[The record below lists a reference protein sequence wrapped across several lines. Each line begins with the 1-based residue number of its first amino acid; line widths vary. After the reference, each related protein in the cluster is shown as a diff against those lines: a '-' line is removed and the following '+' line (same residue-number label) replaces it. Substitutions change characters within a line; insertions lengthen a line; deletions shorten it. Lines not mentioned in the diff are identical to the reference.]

1 MKSKEYWEKRQLA
14 REELSFDKGTQ
25 AYEEYVKILKESKKE
40 IDSKIALL
48 YARYQGE
55 LKKLGVDKIQAS
67 TLLRGTE
74 YKQWRYDIEK
84 YVKEIERLKKTN
96 PVEFRK
102 LSVELETLAYRSR
115 ISRLDSLKAGIDYE
129 LIQAGEKINNKVTD
143 TLTEVYKDTYTSLT
157 EDLNFKKGVISSSV
171 VKKALE
177 NDWSGANYSSRIWS
191 NTDNLAKAIKNE
203 VVIGLNKGLNYRTM
217 SQNIAKKFETSY
229 KNAERLVRTETNHI
243 QNQATLMG
251 YMDAGVVKYQFLAV
265 LDSRTSHTCSD
276 LNGEVFKTEDATE
289 GENYPPMHPHCR
301 STTVPYEYADIESD
315 TVNET
320 PKEESEEIENLYK
333 DLVKQEPL
341 ITNDIKRIIGE
352 SDGHLEGLEF
362 RLKSKESLFRKIEKD
377 YIDSDGE
384 LSRIEIF
391 KKMNDIIRYTTI
403 LDFDSFTEDY
413 NRIKDLILKENYNI
427 IKIGNT
433 WKDGNVYKGINT
445 VIEKNNVKIEMQ
457 YHTKESFKLKNGIL
471 HKLYEEYRDI
481 NTSGKRKKE
490 LQQQMKKLSLDIR
503 NPKGV
508 DKI

>member
-25 AYEEYVKILKESKKE
+25 AYEEYVKILKESNKE
-40 IDSKIALL
+40 INNKIALL

-55 LKKLGVDKIQAS
+55 LKKLGIDKIQAGA
-67 TLLRGTE
+67 LLRGTE

-129 LIQAGEKINNKVTD
+129 LIQAGEKINNKMTD

-229 KNAERLVRTETNHI
+229 RNAERLVRTETNHI

-251 YMDAGVVKYQFLAV
+251 YTDAGVVKYQFLAV
-265 LDSRTSHTCSD
+265 LDSRTSHICSE

-301 STTVPYEYADIESD
+301 STTVPYEYADI
-315 TVNET
+315 VGAFLQHWI
-320 PKEESEEIENLYK
+320 KE
-333 DLVKQEPL
+333 
-341 ITNDIKRIIGE
+341 
-352 SDGHLEGLEF
+352 
-362 RLKSKESLFRKIEKD
+362 
-377 YIDSDGE
+377 
-384 LSRIEIF
+384 
-391 KKMNDIIRYTTI
+391 
-403 LDFDSFTEDY
+403 
-413 NRIKDLILKENYNI
+413 
-427 IKIGNT
+427 
-433 WKDGNVYKGINT
+433 
-445 VIEKNNVKIEMQ
+445 
-457 YHTKESFKLKNGIL
+457 
-471 HKLYEEYRDI
+471 
-481 NTSGKRKKE
+481 
-490 LQQQMKKLSLDIR
+490 
-503 NPKGV
+503 
-508 DKI
+508 

>member
-1 MKSKEYWEKRQLA
+1 MNNKEYWEKRQLA
-14 REELSFDKGTQ
+14 REELSFNKGSQ
-25 AYEEYVKILKESKKE
+25 VYEEYVKILKESKKE
-40 IDSKIALL
+40 IDDKIAQL
-48 YARYQGE
+48 YGRYQGE

-67 TLLRGTE
+67 TLLRGSE

-143 TLTEVYKDTYTSLT
+143 TLTEVYRDTYTSLT
-157 EDLNFKKGVISSSV
+157 EDLSFKKGVISSSV

-289 GENYPPMHPHCR
+289 GENYPPMHPRCR

-320 PKEESEEIENLYK
+320 PKDEL
-333 DLVKQEPL
+333 Q
-341 ITNDIKRIIGE
+341 NDE
-352 SDGHLEGLEF
+352 SDGVFARSKLSADVMNILENEFGKLNGNEVILRDERLEHIKE
-362 RLKSKESLFRKIEKD
+362 RHPEVVDILKNNYIEVVNNPDYVLKDSKNENTIWNIKKIEEKN
-377 YIDSDGE
+377 INIVIK
-384 LSRIEIF
+384 LSV
-391 KKMNDIIRYTTI
+391 
-403 LDFDSFTEDY
+403 
-413 NRIKDLILKENYNI
+413 LKEKEHKRYLNSTITAHEIKNSRLNKYLEKQKQLYKNQKKRYNY
-427 IKIGNT
+427 
-433 WKDGNVYKGINT
+433 
-445 VIEKNNVKIEMQ
+445 
-457 YHTKESFKLKNGIL
+457 
-471 HKLYEEYRDI
+471 
-481 NTSGKRKKE
+481 KK
-490 LQQQMKKLSLDIR
+490 
-503 NPKGV
+503 
-508 DKI
+508 

>member
-25 AYEEYVKILKESKKE
+25 AYEEYVKILKESEKE
-40 IDSKIALL
+40 INNKIALL
-48 YARYQGE
+48 YARYQAK
-55 LKKLGVDKIQAS
+55 LKKFGIDKIQAGA
-67 TLLRGTE
+67 LLRGTE
-74 YKQWRYDIEK
+74 YKQWRYDIVK
-84 YVKEIERLKKTN
+84 YVKEIERLKKNN

-177 NDWSGANYSSRIWS
+177 NEWSGANYSSRIWS

-203 VVIGLNKGLNYRTM
+203 VIIGLNKGLNYRTM

-301 STTVPYEYADIESD
+301 STTVPYEYANIESD

-320 PKEESEEIENLYK
+320 PKEESQNDESEGVFARSKLSADVMNAIEKEFGKLNDNEVILRDERLEHIKERHPEVVDILKNNYIEAVNNPDYVLKDSKNENTIWNIKKIEEKNINIVIKLSVLKEKEHKRYLNSTITAHEIKNSRLNKYLEKQKQLYK
-333 DLVKQEPL
+333 KDK
-341 ITNDIKRIIGE
+341 KR
-352 SDGHLEGLEF
+352 
-362 RLKSKESLFRKIEKD
+362 
-377 YIDSDGE
+377 YNY
-384 LSRIEIF
+384 
-391 KKMNDIIRYTTI
+391 KK
-403 LDFDSFTEDY
+403 
-413 NRIKDLILKENYNI
+413 
-427 IKIGNT
+427 
-433 WKDGNVYKGINT
+433 
-445 VIEKNNVKIEMQ
+445 
-457 YHTKESFKLKNGIL
+457 
-471 HKLYEEYRDI
+471 
-481 NTSGKRKKE
+481 
-490 LQQQMKKLSLDIR
+490 
-503 NPKGV
+503 
-508 DKI
+508 

>member
-1 MKSKEYWEKRQLA
+1 MNNKEYWEKRQLA
-14 REELSFDKGTQ
+14 REELSFNKGSQ

-40 IDSKIALL
+40 IDDKIAQL
-48 YARYQGE
+48 YGRYQGE

-157 EDLNFKKGVISSSV
+157 EDLNFKKGVISSGT
-171 VKKALE
+171 VKMALE
-177 NDWSGANYSSRIWS
+177 QEWSGANYSSRIWS

-203 VVIGLNKGLNYRTM
+203 LIIGLNKGINYRTM

-251 YMDAGVVKYQFLAV
+251 YTDAGVVKYQFLAV

-276 LNGEVFKTEDATE
+276 LNGEVFKTENATE

-301 STTVPYEYADIESD
+301 STTVPYEYVDIESD

-320 PKEESEEIENLYK
+320 SKEES
-333 DLVKQEPL
+333 Q
-341 ITNDIKRIIGE
+341 NDE
-352 SDGHLEGLEF
+352 SDGVFARSPLSEDVMNVLEKEFGKLNGNEVILRDERLEHIKE
-362 RLKSKESLFRKIEKD
+362 RHPEVVDILKNNYIEAVNNPDYVLKDSKNENTIWNIKKIEEKN
-377 YIDSDGE
+377 INIVIK
-384 LSRIEIF
+384 LSV
-391 KKMNDIIRYTTI
+391 
-403 LDFDSFTEDY
+403 
-413 NRIKDLILKENYNI
+413 LKEKEHKRYLNSTITAHEIKNSRLNKYLEKQKQLYKKDKKRYNY
-427 IKIGNT
+427 
-433 WKDGNVYKGINT
+433 
-445 VIEKNNVKIEMQ
+445 
-457 YHTKESFKLKNGIL
+457 
-471 HKLYEEYRDI
+471 
-481 NTSGKRKKE
+481 KK
-490 LQQQMKKLSLDIR
+490 
-503 NPKGV
+503 
-508 DKI
+508 

>member
-1 MKSKEYWEKRQLA
+1 MKSKEYWERRQLA
-14 REELSFDKGTQ
+14 REELSFDKGTR
-25 AYEEYVKILKESKKE
+25 AYEEYVKILKESNKE
-40 IDSKIALL
+40 INNKIALL

-55 LKKLGVDKIQAS
+55 LKKLGIDKIQAN
-67 TLLRGTE
+67 TLLRGAE

-143 TLTEVYKDTYTSLT
+143 TLTEVYRDTYTSLT
-157 EDLNFKKGVISSSV
+157 EDLSFKKGVISSSV

-203 VVIGLNKGLNYRTM
+203 VIIGLNKGLNYRTM

-229 KNAERLVRTETNHI
+229 RNAERLVRTETNHI

-320 PKEESEEIENLYK
+320 PKEES
-333 DLVKQEPL
+333 Q
-341 ITNDIKRIIGE
+341 NDE
-352 SDGHLEGLEF
+352 SDGVFARSNLSEDVMNVLEKEFGKLNGNEVILRDERLEHIKE
-362 RLKSKESLFRKIEKD
+362 RHPEVVDILKNNYIEAVNNPDYVLKDSKNENTIWNIKKIEEKN
-377 YIDSDGE
+377 INIVIK
-384 LSRIEIF
+384 LSV
-391 KKMNDIIRYTTI
+391 
-403 LDFDSFTEDY
+403 
-413 NRIKDLILKENYNI
+413 LKEKEHKRYLNSTITAHEIKNSRLNKYLEKQKQLYKNQKKRYNY
-427 IKIGNT
+427 
-433 WKDGNVYKGINT
+433 
-445 VIEKNNVKIEMQ
+445 
-457 YHTKESFKLKNGIL
+457 
-471 HKLYEEYRDI
+471 
-481 NTSGKRKKE
+481 KK
-490 LQQQMKKLSLDIR
+490 
-503 NPKGV
+503 
-508 DKI
+508 

>member
-1 MKSKEYWEKRQLA
+1 MNSKEYWEKRQLA
-14 REELSFDKGTQ
+14 REELSFEKGTQ

-67 TLLRGTE
+67 TLLRGSE

-129 LIQAGEKINNKVTD
+129 LIQAGEKINNKVAD

-203 VVIGLNKGLNYRTM
+203 VIIGLNKGLNYRTM

-315 TVNET
+315 TVNEAS
-320 PKEESEEIENLYK
+320 KDESQNDESEGVFARSKLSEDVMNVLEKEFGKLNGNEVILRDERLEHIKERHPEVVDILKNNYIEAVNNPDYVLK
-333 DLVKQEPL
+333 DSK
-341 ITNDIKRIIGE
+341 NDNTIWNIK
-352 SDGHLEGLEF
+352 
-362 RLKSKESLFRKIEKD
+362 KIEEKN
-377 YIDSDGE
+377 INIVIK
-384 LSRIEIF
+384 LSV
-391 KKMNDIIRYTTI
+391 
-403 LDFDSFTEDY
+403 
-413 NRIKDLILKENYNI
+413 LKENEHKRYLNSTI
-427 IKIGNT
+427 TAHEIKTSRLNKYLEKQKQLYK
-433 WKDGNVYKGINT
+433 KDKKGIQD
-445 VIEKNNVKIEMQ
+445 Q
-457 YHTKESFKLKNGIL
+457 YN
-471 HKLYEEYRDI
+471 Y
-481 NTSGKRKKE
+481 KK
-490 LQQQMKKLSLDIR
+490 
-503 NPKGV
+503 
-508 DKI
+508 

>member
-14 REELSFDKGTQ
+14 REELSFEKGTQ
-25 AYEEYVKILKESKKE
+25 AYEDYVKILKESNKE
-40 IDSKIALL
+40 INNKIALL

-115 ISRLDSLKAGIDYE
+115 ISRLDSLKASIDYE

-143 TLTEVYKDTYTSLT
+143 TLTEVYKDTYASLT
-157 EDLNFKKGVISSSV
+157 EDLNFKKGVISSGT
-171 VKKALE
+171 VKMALE
-177 NDWSGANYSSRIWS
+177 QEWSGANYSSRIWS

-229 KNAERLVRTETNHI
+229 RNAERLVRTETNHI

-251 YMDAGVVKYQFLAV
+251 YTDAGVVKYQFLAV

-301 STTVPYEYADIESD
+301 STTVPYEYADIESE
-315 TVNET
+315 TINET
-320 PKEESEEIENLYK
+320 PKEESQNDESEGVFARSSLSEDVMNALEKEFGKLNGNEVILRDERLEHIKERHPEIVDVLKDNYVETVNNPDYALKDYK
-333 DLVKQEPL
+333 NTDTAL
-341 ITNDIKRIIGE
+341 
-352 SDGHLEGLEF
+352 F
-362 RLKSKESLFRKIEKD
+362 LKKIED
-377 YIDSDGE
+377 YS
-384 LSRIEIF
+384 
-391 KKMNDIIRYTTI
+391 
-403 LDFDSFTEDY
+403 
-413 NRIKDLILKENYNI
+413 
-427 IKIGNT
+427 
-433 WKDGNVYKGINT
+433 INL
-445 VIEKNNVKIEMQ
+445 VV
-457 YHTKESFKLKNGIL
+457 
-471 HKLYEEYRDI
+471 
-481 NTSGKRKKE
+481 
-490 LQQQMKKLSLDIR
+490 KLSTS
-503 NPKGV
+503 NS
-508 DKI
+508 DKSLENSAITVYRVRKREVKRLQKKNKIIFDKKDKKR

>member
-14 REELSFDKGTQ
+14 REELSFEKGTQ
-25 AYEEYVKILKESKKE
+25 AYEDYVKILKESKKE

-315 TVNET
+315 NEK
-320 PKEESEEIENLYK
+320 PKENFENNENEGIINNNGTVFVEGGRYRNIGNINSTK
-333 DLVKQEPL
+333 YRDEPL
-341 ITNDIKRIIGE
+341 ELLRKYEQKIVKKSNENGLVITKNGEIYILKGDENSIPSHKMTEINFEDAFYTHNHPKDSGHEWGFSNDDF
-352 SDGHLEGLEF
+352 SSFTNLN
-362 RLKSKESLFRKIEKD
+362 LKYLAAIDEK
-377 YIDSDGE
+377 YIHE
-384 LSRIEIF
+384 LS
-391 KKMNDIIRYTTI
+391 
-403 LDFDSFTEDY
+403 
-413 NRIKDLILKENYNI
+413 KDMFEMKNI
-427 IKIGNT
+427 ITKQDNT
-433 WKDGNVYKGINT
+433 LEEMTYERYI
-445 VIEKNNVKIEMQ
+445 VIDQHKKA
-457 YHTKESFKLKNGIL
+457 KE
-471 HKLYEEYRDI
+471 
-481 NTSGKRKKE
+481 KE
-490 LQQQMKKLSLDIR
+490 LRYRR
-503 NPKGV
+503 NEYNKR
-508 DKI
+508 

>member
-1 MKSKEYWEKRQLA
+1 MKSKEYWKKRQLA
-14 REELSFDKGTQ
+14 REELSFEKGTQ
-25 AYEEYVKILKESKKE
+25 AYEDYVKILKESNKE
-40 IDSKIALL
+40 INNKIALL
-48 YARYQGE
+48 YARYHGE
-55 LKKLGVDKIQAS
+55 LKKLGVDKIQAN
-67 TLLRGTE
+67 TLLRGAE

-115 ISRLDSLKAGIDYE
+115 ISRLDSLKADIDYE
-129 LIQAGEKINNKVTD
+129 LIQAGERINNKVTD

-157 EDLNFKKGVISSSV
+157 EDLHFKKGVISSSV

-203 VVIGLNKGLNYRTM
+203 VVMGLNKGLNYRTM

-243 QNQATLMG
+243 QNQATLIG

-289 GENYPPMHPHCR
+289 GENYPPMHPQCR

-320 PKEESEEIENLYK
+320 PKEELQNGESEGVFVRSSLSEDVMNVLEKEFGKLNGNEVILRDERLEHIKERHPEVVDILKNNYIEAVNNPDYVLKDSKNENTIWNIKKIEEKNINIVIKLSVLKEKEHKRYLNSTITAHEIKNSRLNKYLEKQKQLYK
-333 DLVKQEPL
+333 NQK
-341 ITNDIKRIIGE
+341 KR
-352 SDGHLEGLEF
+352 
-362 RLKSKESLFRKIEKD
+362 
-377 YIDSDGE
+377 YNY
-384 LSRIEIF
+384 
-391 KKMNDIIRYTTI
+391 KK
-403 LDFDSFTEDY
+403 
-413 NRIKDLILKENYNI
+413 
-427 IKIGNT
+427 
-433 WKDGNVYKGINT
+433 
-445 VIEKNNVKIEMQ
+445 
-457 YHTKESFKLKNGIL
+457 
-471 HKLYEEYRDI
+471 
-481 NTSGKRKKE
+481 
-490 LQQQMKKLSLDIR
+490 
-503 NPKGV
+503 
-508 DKI
+508 

>member
-25 AYEEYVKILKESKKE
+25 AYEEYVKILKESNKE
-40 IDSKIALL
+40 INNKIALL

-55 LKKLGVDKIQAS
+55 LKKLGIDKIQAN
-67 TLLRGTE
+67 TLLRGAE

-129 LIQAGEKINNKVTD
+129 LIQAGEKINNKMTD
-143 TLTEVYKDTYTSLT
+143 TLTEIYKDTYTSLT

-177 NDWSGANYSSRIWS
+177 NEWSGANYSSRIWS

-203 VVIGLNKGLNYRTM
+203 VIIGLNKGLNYRTM

-251 YMDAGVVKYQFLAV
+251 YTDAGVVKYQFLAV
-265 LDSRTSHTCSD
+265 LDSRTSHICSE
-276 LNGEVFKTEDATE
+276 LNGEVFKTENAME

-301 STTVPYEYADIESD
+301 STTVPYEYSDSESD
-315 TVNET
+315 SVNET
-320 PKEESEEIENLYK
+320 QKEELR
-333 DLVKQEPL
+333 
-341 ITNDIKRIIGE
+341 NDE
-352 SDGHLEGLEF
+352 SDDVYARSTLDVGAVNVLEKEFGTLNSDEVILRNERLEHI
-362 RLKSKESLFRKIEKD
+362 RERHPEVADVLKNNYD
-377 YIDSDGE
+377 E
-384 LSRIEIF
+384 LI
-391 KKMNDIIRYTTI
+391 KKPNY
-403 LDFDSFTEDY
+403 
-413 NRIKDLILKENYNI
+413 ILKDSKNENTALFIKNI
-427 IKIGNT
+427 EGKS
-433 WKDGNVYKGINT
+433 YNT
-445 VIEKNNVKIEMQ
+445 VIKMNTDKDVKLENSTITFYKIRDRE
-457 YHTKESFKLKNGIL
+457 FKRIL
-471 HKLYEEYRDI
+471 QKSKTLLTE
-481 NTSGKRKKE
+481 
-490 LQQQMKKLSLDIR
+490 
-503 NPKGV
+503 P
-508 DKI
+508 

>member
-14 REELSFDKGTQ
+14 REKLSFDKGTQ
-25 AYEEYVKILKESKKE
+25 AYEEYVKILKESNKE
-40 IDSKIALL
+40 INNKIALL
-48 YARYQGE
+48 YARYQAE
-55 LKKLGVDKIQAS
+55 LKKFGIDKIQAN
-67 TLLRGTE
+67 TLLRGAE
-74 YKQWRYDIEK
+74 YKQWRYDIVN
-84 YVKEIERLKKTN
+84 YVKEIERLKKNN
-96 PVEFRK
+96 PIEFRK

-143 TLTEVYKDTYTSLT
+143 TLTEVYRDTYTSLT
-157 EDLNFKKGVISSSV
+157 TDLDFKKGVISSSV

-229 KNAERLVRTETNHI
+229 RNAERLVRTETNHI

-251 YMDAGVVKYQFLAV
+251 YTDAGVVKYQFLAV

-320 PKEESEEIENLYK
+320 PKEEL
-333 DLVKQEPL
+333 Q
-341 ITNDIKRIIGE
+341 NDE
-352 SDGHLEGLEF
+352 SDGVFARSKLSADVMNILENEFGKLNGDEVILRDERLEHIKE
-362 RLKSKESLFRKIEKD
+362 RHPEVVDILKNNYVEAVNNPDYVLKDSKNENTIWNIKKIEEKN
-377 YIDSDGE
+377 INIVIK
-384 LSRIEIF
+384 LSV
-391 KKMNDIIRYTTI
+391 
-403 LDFDSFTEDY
+403 
-413 NRIKDLILKENYNI
+413 LKEKEHKRYLNSTITAHEIKNSRLNKYLEKQKQLYKNQKKRYNY
-427 IKIGNT
+427 
-433 WKDGNVYKGINT
+433 
-445 VIEKNNVKIEMQ
+445 
-457 YHTKESFKLKNGIL
+457 
-471 HKLYEEYRDI
+471 
-481 NTSGKRKKE
+481 KK
-490 LQQQMKKLSLDIR
+490 
-503 NPKGV
+503 
-508 DKI
+508 

>member
-1 MKSKEYWEKRQLA
+1 MNNKEYWEKRQLA
-14 REELSFDKGTQ
+14 REELSFNKGSQ
-25 AYEEYVKILKESKKE
+25 VYEEYVKILKESKKE
-40 IDSKIALL
+40 IDDKIAQL
-48 YARYQGE
+48 YGRYQGE

-67 TLLRGTE
+67 TLLRGSE

-157 EDLNFKKGVISSSV
+157 DDLDFKKGVISSSV

-177 NDWSGANYSSRIWS
+177 NEWNGANYSSRIWS

-203 VVIGLNKGLNYRTM
+203 LIIGLNKGINYRTM

-301 STTVPYEYADIESD
+301 STTVPYEYADNESD
-315 TVNET
+315 TVSET
-320 PKEESEEIENLYK
+320 SKEESEEIENLYK

-341 ITNDIKRIIGE
+341 ITNDIKRIIGN

-377 YIDSDGE
+377 YIDSEGE

-391 KKMNDIIRYTTI
+391 KKMNDVIRYTTI
-403 LDFDSFTEDY
+403 LDFDNFTEDY

-445 VIEKNNVKIEMQ
+445 VIEKNNIKIEMQ
-457 YHTKESFKLKNGIL
+457 YHTRESFKLKNGIL

-481 NTSGKRKKE
+481 NTSEKRKKE
-490 LQQQMKKLSLDIR
+490 LQKQMKKLSLDIK

>member
-1 MKSKEYWEKRQLA
+1 MNNKEYWEKRQLA
-14 REELSFDKGTQ
+14 REELSFNKGSQ

-40 IDSKIALL
+40 IDDKIAQL
-48 YARYQGE
+48 YGRYQGE

-67 TLLRGTE
+67 TLLRGSE

-102 LSVELETLAYRSR
+102 LSVELETLTYRSR

-143 TLTEVYKDTYTSLT
+143 TLTEVYNDTYTSLT
-157 EDLNFKKGVISSSV
+157 EDLNFKKGVISSSA

-203 VVIGLNKGLNYRTM
+203 LIIGLNKGINYRTM

-251 YMDAGVVKYQFLAV
+251 YKDAGVVKYQFLAV
-265 LDSRTSHTCSD
+265 MDSRTSHTCAN
-276 LNGEVFKTEDATE
+276 LNDEVFKTEDATE
-289 GENYPPMHPHCR
+289 GENYPPMHPNCR

-320 PKEESEEIENLYK
+320 SKEES
-333 DLVKQEPL
+333 Q
-341 ITNDIKRIIGE
+341 NDE
-352 SDGHLEGLEF
+352 SDGVFARSKLSADVMNVLEKEFGKLNGNEVILRDERLEHIKE
-362 RLKSKESLFRKIEKD
+362 RHPEVVDILKNNYIEAVNNPDYVLKDSKNENTIWNIKKIEEKN
-377 YIDSDGE
+377 INIVIK
-384 LSRIEIF
+384 LSV
-391 KKMNDIIRYTTI
+391 
-403 LDFDSFTEDY
+403 
-413 NRIKDLILKENYNI
+413 LKEKEHKRYLNSTITAHEIKNSRLNKYLEKQKQLYKNQKKRYNY
-427 IKIGNT
+427 
-433 WKDGNVYKGINT
+433 
-445 VIEKNNVKIEMQ
+445 
-457 YHTKESFKLKNGIL
+457 
-471 HKLYEEYRDI
+471 
-481 NTSGKRKKE
+481 KK
-490 LQQQMKKLSLDIR
+490 
-503 NPKGV
+503 
-508 DKI
+508 

>member
-25 AYEEYVKILKESKKE
+25 AYEEYVKILKESNKE
-40 IDSKIALL
+40 INNKIALL

-177 NDWSGANYSSRIWS
+177 NEWSGANYSSRIWS

-203 VVIGLNKGLNYRTM
+203 VVIGLNKGLNYGTM

-251 YMDAGVVKYQFLAV
+251 YTDAGVVKYQFLAV

-301 STTVPYEYADIESD
+301 STTVPYEYADIESE
-315 TVNET
+315 TINET
-320 PKEESEEIENLYK
+320 PKEESQNDESEGVFARSSLSEDVMNILENEFGKLNGNEVILRDERLEHIKERHPEVVDILKNNYIEVVNNPDYVLKDSKNENTIWNIKKIEEKNINIVIKLSVLKEKEHKRYLNSTITAHEIKNSRLNKYLEKQKQLYK
-333 DLVKQEPL
+333 NQK
-341 ITNDIKRIIGE
+341 KR
-352 SDGHLEGLEF
+352 
-362 RLKSKESLFRKIEKD
+362 
-377 YIDSDGE
+377 YNY
-384 LSRIEIF
+384 
-391 KKMNDIIRYTTI
+391 KK
-403 LDFDSFTEDY
+403 
-413 NRIKDLILKENYNI
+413 
-427 IKIGNT
+427 
-433 WKDGNVYKGINT
+433 
-445 VIEKNNVKIEMQ
+445 
-457 YHTKESFKLKNGIL
+457 
-471 HKLYEEYRDI
+471 
-481 NTSGKRKKE
+481 
-490 LQQQMKKLSLDIR
+490 
-503 NPKGV
+503 
-508 DKI
+508 